1 MALVTGLT
9 KLIEKELKGE
19 HNPVACAEEEI
30 YNGPLISNST
40 TEIIIPRIGD
50 LIQELDIKYSYHVSG
65 TVAKAYIETVPWG
78 ADLSY
83 TPTLLRESI
92 NRTSLSETERREC
105 TSNWDSAVC
114 DDEQSGKYWKKQWPL
129 HIFKIDTGLK
139 LICDYEIN
147 LLRPYQVTKLVLVTE
162 NYNSLVNKHPV
173 SIIANYI
180 FVDIES
186 RRKLFF

>member
-50 LIQELDIKYSYHVSG
+50 LIQELDIKYSYHVSS
-65 TVAKAYIETVPWG
+65 TVAKAYIETV
-78 ADLSY
+78 
-83 TPTLLRESI
+83 
-92 NRTSLSETERREC
+92 
-105 TSNWDSAVC
+105 C
-114 DDEQSGKYWKKQWPL
+114 DYDQTGKQWKKQWPL
-129 HIFKIDTGLK
+129 HIFKVNKGLH

-162 NYNSLVNKHPV
+162 NYNSLVNKHLV